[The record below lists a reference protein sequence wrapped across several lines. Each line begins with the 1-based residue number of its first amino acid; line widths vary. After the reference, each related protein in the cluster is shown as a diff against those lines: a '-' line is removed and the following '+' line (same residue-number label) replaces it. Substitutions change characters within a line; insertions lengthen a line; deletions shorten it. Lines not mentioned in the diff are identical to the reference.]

1 MSKALEL
8 LANID
13 KKYNNELKN
22 TEEQLLSGIEK
33 TSQTIRDSL
42 NTRANITATAIQQ
55 SDEKI
60 AQSIQNNAQALEKQ
74 LSKHQSLLQSKL
86 SRLTQLNEQIQSQEQ
101 EAQNQALQRKLT
113 NLNIGLIS
121 AAVILLIAIF
131 LLGLVTKSKFSE
143 IQTLNM
149 ESTRGS

>member
-74 LSKHQSLLQSKL
+74 LSKHQSLLQSKIEPFNAVKRANTEPRTGGPESSFTEKTYQFEYRTDFSSSYFAYSDFL
-86 SRLTQLNEQIQSQEQ
+86 AWSRHQKAS
-101 EAQNQALQRKLT
+101 
-113 NLNIGLIS
+113 S
-121 AAVILLIAIF
+121 A
-131 LLGLVTKSKFSE
+131 
-143 IQTLNM
+143 
-149 ESTRGS
+149 RYRR